1 MRADSSIVFVFVGGG
16 LRSLEV
22 KAFKEKENLSNIV
35 QLPLVPREQ
44 LTDSLTSV
52 DAHIVVMG
60 DAVNGL
66 VHTSKV
72 YGAIATGKPIIYI
85 GPKKSHVMDLLI
97 NCKQTHQ
104 SEHGD
109 VESVVDAISQ
119 IKVLSK
125 ETKERVATENKMFY
139 RNQFSAEKC
148 FAVFS
153 EEVLRM
159 PIERFELEPTI
170 LSDVPI

>member
-1 MRADSSIVFVFVGGG
+1 MGGTNPYIPCPEIQKPKKPFRITF
-16 LRSLEV
+16 LNLDKTIEV
-22 KAFKEKENLSNIV
+22 
-35 QLPLVPREQ
+35 LP
-44 LTDSLTSV
+44 
-52 DAHIVVMG
+52 DA
-60 DAVNGL
+60 A
-66 VHTSKV
+66 V

-97 NCKQTHQ
+97 NCKQTHH

-159 PIERFELEPTI
+159 PIDRFELEPTI